1 MSSVRVPLIMTNTPE
16 APPPPSP
23 AKEPTPA
30 RPRPV
35 SGAEKAEL
43 DPRVREA
50 MLSIVREIDRM
61 LAEGPVPTT
70 ESRLRMWL
78 ATPGLRALLYPT
90 GSVRDDSDLKEES

>member
-16 APPPPSP
+16 VPPPPIE
-23 AKEPTPA
+23 ARPTPA

-35 SGAEKAEL
+35 SGAEKAEV

-50 MLSIVREIDRM
+50 MLAIVREVDRVM
-61 LAEGPVPTT
+61 AEGPVPTT

-90 GSVRDDSDLKEES
+90 GSVRDDLELKEES

>member
-1 MSSVRVPLIMTNTPE
+1 MTNTPE
-16 APPPPSP
+16 VPPPSP
-23 AKEPTPA
+23 IEARPTPA

-35 SGAEKAEL
+35 SGERKAEL

-90 GSVRDDSDLKEES
+90 GSVRDDSGLKEEL